1 MDTFRFQESISNWEA
16 CNAVLAELNLLNRS
30 AKKPL
35 GSWVLILVLVG
46 TMDNGLVISYNI
58 QAAVGNIMVL
68 RVLITNGS
76 SSTQEEI
83 KDMSI
88 PY

>member
-1 MDTFRFQESISNWEA
+1 MDTFRSQESISNWEA